1 MFTDKLNKERFIRTI
16 AVLIIIFLC
25 AAIIIVVENLLISF
39 ILAFVINYLL
49 TPFVN
54 NLERRGF
61 TRQSGSI
68 IVFLCLIVF
77 ITIYLS
83 WFIPNSGRYLESFL
97 NELPKYGKGTI
108 ILARDLEKF
117 FNGLLDG
124 AYTVNFSQTLDVMLA
139 DFSKEFID
147 KLPDHISATATI
159 LLLAPF
165 FAFFMIAEGRF
176 IMQKLMIL
184 VPNNLFE
191 MALTLQYQ
199 INNQV
204 GGFIRARLMEAGIVG
219 FIVWIGLLFI
229 GFPYAIL
236 LAVIATLTNLIPYIG
251 PIIGMVPAILIALVN
266 GASSME
272 IIMVLSV
279 YFFAQLVDIVFII
292 PFVVAKIVDL
302 HAGIVVVAII
312 GGAQFG
318 GIIGM
323 IISIPV
329 VSILKL
335 TSKEIYDYY
344 LQETSNN

>member
-1 MFTDKLNKERFIRTI
+1 MFIDNVKKERYIRTI
-16 AVLIIIFLC
+16 AVLIIIFIC
-25 AAIIIVVENLLISF
+25 GAVIFIVENLLISF

-49 TPFVN
+49 SPFVD

-61 TRQSGSI
+61 TRLYGSI
-68 IVFLCLIVF
+68 IVFSVLTFFVG
-77 ITIYLS
+77 IYLYY
-83 WFIPNSGRYLESFL
+83 FIPNSGKHLDAFISEI
-97 NELPKYGKGTI
+97 PKYGKGTI
-108 ILARDLEKF
+108 ALAKELEAF
-117 FNGLLDG
+117 ANNLLNG
-124 AYTVNFSQTLDVMLA
+124 AYTVNFSESLDSNFLEI
-139 DFSKEFID
+139 STEFMD
-147 KLPDHISATATI
+147 NLPSHISAAITI
-159 LLLAPF
+159 LLLSPF

-204 GGFIRARLMEAGIVG
+204 GGFIRARLLEAGIVG
-219 FIVWIGLLFI
+219 FIVWIGLLII
-229 GFPYAIL
+229 GFPYALL
-236 LAVIATLTNLIPYIG
+236 LAVIAALTNLIPYIG
-251 PIIGMVPAILIALVN
+251 PFIAIIPAVLIALVN
-266 GASSME
+266 GSTSME
-272 IIMVLSV
+272 ILMVISV
-279 YFFAQLVDIVFII
+279 YFISQMVDVVFIV

-312 GGAQFG
+312 AGAQFG

-344 LQETSNN
+344 LHH